1 MRTCKWLL
9 AAGTLTTLASVV
21 AADIFKCTD
30 EGGRVTFND
39 RGCASTERSQKP
51 VIVVSV
57 VSRAE
62 LTPGEQQTL
71 ADVIHRQRLQRVE
84 RARRQRQGDAN
95 HRRQQADL
103 QKNCAR
109 AVAGLEEVRVTR
121 RRGYSLSQAD
131 AIAERERSFENLRA
145 ETCP

>member
-71 ADVIHRQRLQRVE
+71 ADVIHRQRLQRSKPIFRKTV
-84 RARRQRQGDAN
+84 RARW
-95 HRRQQADL
+95 
-103 QKNCAR
+103 
-109 AVAGLEEVRVTR
+109 
-121 RRGYSLSQAD
+121 RGSKRSASPGGA
-131 AIAERERSFENLRA
+131 AIR
-145 ETCP
+145 